1 MTNIAAIA
9 VTLLFL
15 ARAVFAQEST
25 LSCETIDDG
34 IEKIQCTFVTQRKNV
49 ERNVEFHW
57 HSESH
62 PQDDRERFIILPVN
76 HGSVYDY
83 RYLRGRA
90 PGIWRVSVTL
100 TDADGTEISVSNHFL
115 LEKNKI
121 VNEAQK

>member
-1 MTNIAAIA
+1 MTNIAVIA
-9 VTLLFL
+9 VTSLFL
-15 ARAVFAQEST
+15 VQTVFAQQSS

-34 IEKIQCTFVTQRKNV
+34 IEKIQCTFVTQRKKS
-49 ERNVEFHW
+49 EREVQFNW

-62 PQDDRERFIILPVN
+62 PQDDRERSIVLPAN

-100 TDADGTEISVSNHFL
+100 TNNDGTETSVSHHFL
-115 LEKNKI
+115 LEDNKI
-121 VNEAQK
+121 INEAK